1 MERKMKKLVTLL
13 LILAAFTSLSQAQMQ
28 IGPKVGL
35 NISNVSG
42 SDAGSPDSK
51 TGFAGGLFFMYQF
64 SNMFAIQ
71 PEAYYTMKGAKEKQ
85 DIEGYT
91 VEATVSLDYIEVP
104 LLLKLIIP
112 IQGSSVHPAV
122 FAGPA
127 VGFNTTH
134 KVKVEVEGQS
144 AEDDIPDV
152 KSTEFSLVFGGG
164 VGFPVGNNELGFD
177 VRYNLGLTTIDDS
190 ADEYDVKNNV
200 ISFNVYF
207 GFSLQ

>member
-1 MERKMKKLVTLL
+1 MKKLFTVLFALL
-13 LILAAFTSLSQAQMQ
+13 AFTSLSFAQMQ
-28 IGPKVGL
+28 IGPKAGL
-35 NISNVSG
+35 NISNIHG
-42 SDAGSPDSK
+42 DDAGSPDSK
-51 TGFAGGLFFMYQF
+51 TGFGGGFFFMYQF
-64 SNMFAIQ
+64 SNMFAVQ
-71 PEAYYTMKGAKEKQ
+71 PEVYYSMKGAKEKE
-85 DIEGYT
+85 DIEGET
-91 VEATVSLDYIEVP
+91 ADFTVSLDYIEVP

-127 VGFNTTH
+127 VGFNTTA
-134 KVKVEVEGQS
+134 KGKIEYAGES
-144 AEDDIPDV
+144 YEEDLENI

-190 ADEYDVKNNV
+190 ADAADVKNNV
-200 ISFNVYF
+200 INFNVYF